1 MKKTLGRLALIACV
15 VLGVG
20 SMLFANGSNESSS
33 TEGSKELTI
42 YFSPTIDQMTPVL
55 DAFKAKYPDIEVKT
69 YRGVSE
75 EMAATMDLEVKSGN
89 PQFDVVFM
97 SNGPVINL
105 QDKYQCFQ
113 KFTPEGQENFQKEL
127 LDPEGELMPIGT
139 GFYTIIYNK
148 NLVSEADKPTSFKD
162 LTNPKWN
169 HAVVMADP
177 TSSSSVYTFIWMIT
191 QYLDQ
196 AEYGWDYFK
205 KLQALDVSYVSS
217 HGTLGETVAIGE
229 RKIGVQVMA
238 TAGSSLKKGDPI
250 GIVYPKEG
258 LPSEVNVL
266 AIRKETPNDEAAKLF
281 ANFIA
286 SKEGQILV
294 GENCGW
300 VPVRTDLDEYTLADG
315 TKLSD
320 VTMLARDV
328 KWVNN
333 EKPMVLEKFGEI
345 RAK

>member
-1 MKKTLGRLALIACV
+1 MKKLRSV
-15 VLGVG
+15 VLFVSIAFSIG
-20 SMLFANGSNESSS
+20 SIVFASGAQESLKNE
-33 TEGSKELTI
+33 GRKEVTI

-55 DAFKAKYPDIEVKT
+55 DAFKAKYPDIEIKT

-97 SNGPVINL
+97 SNGPVITL

-113 KFTPEGQENFQKEL
+113 KFTPEGQEHFQQAL

-148 NLVSEADKPTSFKD
+148 NLVGEADIPISFKD
-162 LTNPKWN
+162 LIDPKWN
-169 HAVVMADP
+169 HGIVMADP
-177 TSSSSVYTFIWMIT
+177 TSSSSVYTFIWFIT

-196 AEYGWDYFK
+196 KEYGWDYFK

-229 RKIGVQVMA
+229 RKVGIQVMA

-250 GIVYPKEG
+250 GIVYPEEG

-266 AIRKETPNDEAAKLF
+266 AIRKDTPNDEAAKLF

-286 SKEGQILV
+286 SKEGQKLV
-294 GENCGW
+294 GDNCGW

-328 KWVNN
+328 KWVNS
-333 EKPMVLEKFGEI
+333 EKPMVIEKFGEI
-345 RAK
+345 RGK